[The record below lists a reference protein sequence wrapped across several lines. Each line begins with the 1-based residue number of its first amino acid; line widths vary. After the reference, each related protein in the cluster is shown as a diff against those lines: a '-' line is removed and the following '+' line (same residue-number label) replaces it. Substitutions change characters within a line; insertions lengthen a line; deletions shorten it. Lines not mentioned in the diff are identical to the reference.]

1 MGSHNPSIGMV
12 ETETNSS
19 LDNEEAK
26 QILYFCMRSLIMRIQ
41 AA

>member
-26 QILYFCMRSLIMRIQ
+26 QYYTF
-41 AA
+41 AGEA